1 MTLNTGGS
9 GSSGGG
15 GGIAWD
21 SMIKQYTAQSN
32 QVSSMTSG
40 IGNTSV
46 SKGVSMQSLFQLQLA
61 MNNLSMFGTTLT
73 NVMQGVQDIAM
84 GIARNAKGS

>member
-1 MTLNTGGS
+1 MTLGGGS
-9 GSSGGG
+9 SKND
-15 GGIAWD
+15 GIAWD
-21 SMIKQYTAQSN
+21 SMIRQYTAQSN
-32 QVSSMTSG
+32 QVSSMTSN
-40 IGNTSV
+40 IGGTKV
-46 SKGVSMQSLFQLQLA
+46 STGVSMQSLFQLQLA